1 MLTMGK
7 GRTAG
12 ARAFLAAATAI
23 IGVTVLPAFAAGA
36 NPLSDEALLNDAAAH
51 GVTAQWVCGV
61 LQRDGFS
68 RETMIS
74 VWEVVYEKTGWI
86 DSLAGEVA
94 PAAIRVSCP
103 QFVPAYDEL
112 MRAYE

>member
-1 MLTMGK
+1 M
-7 GRTAG
+7 AV
-12 ARAFLAAATAI
+12 RAFLATAI
-23 IGVTVLPAFAAGA
+23 SIAGLAFLPAFPAGA
-36 NPLSDEALLNDAAAH
+36 DDWTDESLLSDAAAH

-61 LQRDGFS
+61 LERDGFS
-68 RETMIS
+68 QETMLS

-112 MRAYE
+112 MRGYG